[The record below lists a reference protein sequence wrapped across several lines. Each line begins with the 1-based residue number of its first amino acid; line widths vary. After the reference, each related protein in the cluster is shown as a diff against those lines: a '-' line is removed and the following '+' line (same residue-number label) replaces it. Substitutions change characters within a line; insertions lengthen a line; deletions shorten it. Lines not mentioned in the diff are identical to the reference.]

1 MTGDGQWLIEQR
13 GALDRAEALW
23 LERLA
28 RFDREGQWAADG
40 QLSAVS
46 WLVWRANMAR
56 STAFDKVRVA
66 RELERRPIVAQ
77 AFRAGGLSYSAVR
90 ALTRLEQPDPGV
102 DDALVDLAES
112 GQASIVDLERVVR
125 AYHLYADQERPPPDE
140 AERSRDVRIV
150 PSPNGGGQIVVTVG
164 DVELEECRAA
174 LQAFLDRRNR
184 PAAGDE
190 SSAEDGVEAPIEPYD
205 WAARRA
211 DAFMDLVRTA
221 LHHADGGQA
230 AGDDRYLVH
239 LVTRGGPAAMTTL
252 DGRPL
257 HPAQAGTVSCDAAG
271 VVHHVG
277 DGGEPLQLGRK
288 TRVWSTA
295 QRRAIAVRDGGHC
308 RFVGCQHTQWDI
320 HHIRAWQ
327 DGGPT
332 DTTNGCCQCPRHHRM
347 LHHGYRVEGD
357 PNHELQFY
365 RPDGTYLGGT
375 SPATIAHQQTRV

>member
-1 MTGDGQWLIEQR
+1 MKGDGQWLIEQR
-13 GALDRAEALW
+13 GALDRAEAVW

-66 RELERRPIVAQ
+66 RELDRRPIVAR
-77 AFRAGGLSYSAVR
+77 AFRAGRLSYSAVR
-90 ALTRLEQPDPGV
+90 ALTRLERPDPGV

-150 PSPNGGGQIVVTVG
+150 PSPHGGGQIVVTVG
-164 DVELEECRAA
+164 DVELEEFRAG

-184 PAAGDE
+184 PPAGDE
-190 SSAEDGVEAPIEPYD
+190 SSAEDGLEAPLEAVD
-205 WAARRA
+205 RAARRA
-211 DAFMDLVRTA
+211 GAFMDLVRTA

-239 LVTRGGPAAMTTL
+239 LVTRRGFAGMTTL

-257 HPAQAGTVSCDAAG
+257 HPAECFES
-271 VVHHVG
+271 
-277 DGGEPLQLGRK
+277 QLR
-288 TRVWSTA
+288 
-295 QRRAIAVRDGGHC
+295 
-308 RFVGCQHTQWDI
+308 
-320 HHIRAWQ
+320 
-327 DGGPT
+327 
-332 DTTNGCCQCPRHHRM
+332 
-347 LHHGYRVEGD
+347 
-357 PNHELQFY
+357 
-365 RPDGTYLGGT
+365 
-375 SPATIAHQQTRV
+375 